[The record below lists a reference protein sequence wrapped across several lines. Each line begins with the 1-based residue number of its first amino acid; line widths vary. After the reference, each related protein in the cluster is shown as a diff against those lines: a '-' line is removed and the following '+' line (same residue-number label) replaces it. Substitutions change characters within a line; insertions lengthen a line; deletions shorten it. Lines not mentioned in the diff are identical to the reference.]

1 MEPRP
6 AALNHVEL
14 KEIAKMRLIQP
25 RIAWARLDEVKHFT
39 IDQLSKSR
47 LYPWLIRLFPSGT
60 KPGLPTVSA
69 VLQGDQSTEKI
80 VDLQNLLVMACGV
93 L

>member
-1 MEPRP
+1 MYL
-6 AALNHVEL
+6 ALIE
-14 KEIAKMRLIQP
+14 
-25 RIAWARLDEVKHFT
+25 
-39 IDQLSKSR
+39 
-47 LYPWLIRLFPSGT
+47 LFPSGT

-80 VDLQNLLVMACGV
+80 VDLQELLVMACGV